1 MRTGDILSR
10 EKDIGAFEHIHE
22 ILVKGEDF
30 KACTVKALAFF
41 DAYQLVR
48 YSYINIVPHESISAS
63 SPVFENRLKSA
74 VLENH
79 RILNS
84 LTKELQEEDVLTIDN
99 LRELPQG
106 YKSKMLHVITHLL
119 DGFFGIDSYFYNL
132 EEDSHWVSEELMEK
146 IKTLPEQYWLLYIE
160 AAV

>member
-10 EKDIGAFEHIHE
+10 EKDIGAIEYIHE
-22 ILVKGEDF
+22 ILVKGEDY
-30 KACTVKALAFF
+30 KACTGKALAFF

-48 YSYINIVPHESISAS
+48 YSHINIVPHESISAS
-63 SPVFENRLKSA
+63 TPVFEKRLHSA
-74 VLENH
+74 VMENH
-79 RILNS
+79 RLLNS
-84 LTKELQEEDVLTIDN
+84 LTKELKEEDVLTIDN

-106 YKSKMLHVITHLL
+106 YKSKMLHVITHIL

-146 IKTLPEQYWLLYIE
+146 IKTLPEHYWLLFIK